1 MGACTIAA
9 KCNVLFL
16 TWGSCLLVTGSNL
29 LPEHLIKIYSIFWRS
44 YFYSRK
50 NFSRKTH
57 ICLDQYVKALF
68 SHTWRLSVMLEWM
81 KPWAPAFFPEM
92 SAFSGFK
99 SICKIPRLWQ
109 YEVPLRIYG
118 ISSCSTQNLSQLRTR
133 CKLNNLFTFTM
144 SWSLNLY
151 DPASK
156 SSLILKQK
164 SSNTKHNLSSW
175 KKARCNLWINFIY
188 ILRVIGG

>member
-1 MGACTIAA
+1 
-9 KCNVLFL
+9 
-16 TWGSCLLVTGSNL
+16 
-29 LPEHLIKIYSIFWRS
+29 
-44 YFYSRK
+44 
-50 NFSRKTH
+50 
-57 ICLDQYVKALF
+57 
-68 SHTWRLSVMLEWM
+68 MLEWSVS
-81 KPWAPAFFPEM
+81 KNIIFSYLKAKCDVRVNETLSTSFFPEM

-175 KKARCNLWINFIY
+175 KKTRCNLWINFVY
-188 ILRVIGG
+188 ILRVIGGQDLFSD